1 MAAWLVRRLV
11 ASIAIVFAV
20 VTITFFVVHLAHG
33 TPCGF
38 DDRPLPPEVCREVCR
53 RFGCDKPLVVQYGK
67 YLARLAH
74 GDLSESIG
82 LHRPVAD
89 ALADA
94 IPNTFILALAALL
107 IDFALGLAL
116 GIYQA
121 VRAGRFGDVAVG
133 NVALL
138 INSMPVFWLGLV
150 LLLVFAQW
158 LHWFPPGGIT
168 DPVLCPRIDS
178 PYCVLDFLWHLTL
191 PALTLGLVGAASTAR
206 YQRAAMLEVVRQY
219 YVRTARAKGLRER
232 RVLLV
237 HALRNALLPIVTL
250 FGLAFP
256 FLFTGAVLIETVFAW
271 PGMGR
276 LAVNAIL
283 QRDYPVVTGAAL
295 LTSAMVVLGNLI
307 ADALYAVADPRI
319 RVRTE
324 GGGEGRGGDD

>member
-1 MAAWLVRRLV
+1 MAAWLVRRLA

-33 TPCGF
+33 TPCGPTQE
-38 DDRPLPPEVCREVCR
+38 RPLPPDVCERLR
-53 RFGCDKPLVVQYGK
+53 IQFGYDKPLHVQYVK
-67 YLARLAH
+67 YLAALVR
-74 GDLSESIG
+74 GDLGESFG

-94 IPNTFILALAALL
+94 IPNTFRLALAALI

-121 VRAGRFGDVAVG
+121 VRERRLGDIALG
-133 NVALL
+133 NVALFV
-138 INSMPVFWLGLV
+138 NSMPTFWLGLV
-150 LLLVFAQW
+150 LLLVFGQW
-158 LHWFPPGGIT
+158 LRWFPVGGIA
-168 DPVLCPRIDS
+168 DPVFCPRVDS
-178 PYCVLDFLWHLTL
+178 LPCLADFFWHLAL
-191 PALTLGLVGAASTAR
+191 PALTLGLVGAAGTAR
-206 YQRAAMLEVVRQY
+206 YHRAAMLEVIRQD

-237 HALRNALLPIVTL
+237 HALRNALLPFITL

-256 FLFTGAVLIETVFAW
+256 FLLTGAVLIETVFAW

-276 LAVNAIL
+276 LAVSAIF

-295 LTSAMVVLGNLI
+295 VTSAMVVLGNLI
-307 ADALYAVADPRI
+307 ADVLYAIADPRI
-319 RVRTE
+319 RVR
-324 GGGEGRGGDD
+324 GA

>member
-1 MAAWLVRRLV
+1 MAVWLVRRLA

-33 TPCGF
+33 SPCGPSEQRPLPADVCERQRIRF
-38 DDRPLPPEVCREVCR
+38 GYDRPLR
-53 RFGCDKPLVVQYGK
+53 VQYVK
-67 YLARLAH
+67 YLGALLR
-74 GDLSESIG
+74 GDLGESLG

-94 IPNTFILALAALL
+94 IPNTFTLALAALV

-121 VRAGRFGDVAVG
+121 VRERRFGDIALG
-133 NVALL
+133 NVALFV
-138 INSMPVFWLGLV
+138 NSMPTFWLGLV
-150 LLLVFAQW
+150 LLLVFGQW
-158 LHWFPPGGIT
+158 LRWFPVAGMG
-168 DPVLCPRIDS
+168 DPVFCPQVDS
-178 PYCVLDFLWHLTL
+178 PRCVADFFWHLML
-191 PALTLGLVGAASTAR
+191 PALTLGLVGAAGTAR
-206 YQRAAMLEVVRQY
+206 YHRAAMLEVIRQD

-237 HALRNALLPIVTL
+237 HALRNALLPFITL

-256 FLFTGAVLIETVFAW
+256 FLLTGAVLVETVFAW

-276 LAVNAIL
+276 LAVSAIF

-295 LTSAMVVLGNLI
+295 VTSVMVVLGNLI
-307 ADALYAVADPRI
+307 ADVLYAIADPRI
-319 RVRTE
+319 RVR
-324 GGGEGRGGDD
+324 DA

>member
-1 MAAWLVRRLV
+1 MAAWLVRRLA

-33 TPCGF
+33 TPCGPSEQ
-38 DDRPLPPEVCREVCR
+38 RPLPPDVCERQR
-53 RFGCDKPLVVQYGK
+53 IRFGYDRPLRVQYVK
-67 YLARLAH
+67 YLAALLH
-74 GDLSESIG
+74 GDLGESLG

-94 IPNTFILALAALL
+94 IPNTFTLALAALV

-121 VRAGRFGDVAVG
+121 ARERRLGDIALG
-133 NVALL
+133 NVALFV
-138 INSMPVFWLGLV
+138 NSMPTFWLGLV
-150 LLLVFAQW
+150 LLLVFGQR
-158 LHWFPPGGIT
+158 LRWFPVAGMG
-168 DPVLCPRIDS
+168 DPVFCPLVDS
-178 PYCVLDFLWHLTL
+178 LPCVADFFWHLTL
-191 PALTLGLVGAASTAR
+191 PALTLGLVGAAGTAR
-206 YQRAAMLEVVRQY
+206 YHRAAMLEVIRQD

-237 HALRNALLPIVTL
+237 HALRNALLPFITL

-256 FLFTGAVLIETVFAW
+256 FLLTGAVLVETVFAW

-276 LAVNAIL
+276 LAVSAIF

-295 LTSAMVVLGNLI
+295 VTSAMVVLGNLI
-307 ADALYAVADPRI
+307 ADVLYAIADPRI
-319 RVRTE
+319 RVR
-324 GGGEGRGGDD
+324 DA

>member
-1 MAAWLVRRLV
+1 VAAWLVRRFA

-20 VTITFFVVHLAHG
+20 VSITFFVVRLAHG
-33 TPCGF
+33 APCGPSGE
-38 DDRPLPPEVCREVCR
+38 RPLPPDVCERERV
-53 RFGCDKPLVVQYGK
+53 RFGYDKPLQVQYVK
-67 YLARLAH
+67 YLAALLH
-74 GDLSESIG
+74 GEMGESFG

-94 IPNTFILALAALL
+94 IPNTFTLALAALL
-107 IDFALGLAL
+107 IDFALGLAI

-138 INSMPVFWLGLV
+138 VNSMPVFWLGLV

-158 LHWFPPGGIT
+158 LHWFPVGGKQN
-168 DPVLCPRIDS
+168 PVLCPQIDS
-178 PYCVLDFLWHLTL
+178 PYCLLDFLWHLTL

-206 YQRAAMLEVVRQY
+206 YQRAAMLEVIRQD

-232 RVLLV
+232 HVLLV
-237 HALRNALLPIVTL
+237 HALRNALLPIITL

-256 FLFTGAVLIETVFAW
+256 FLITGAVLIETVFAW

-276 LAVNAIL
+276 LAVNAIF

-307 ADALYAVADPRI
+307 ADVLYAVADPRI
-319 RVRTE
+319 RVRE
-324 GGGEGRGGDD
+324 GST

>member
-1 MAAWLVRRLV
+1 M
-11 ASIAIVFAV
+11 AIVFAV
-20 VTITFFVVHLAHG
+20 VTITFFVVPSPAG
-33 TPCGF
+33 TRGATA
-38 DDRPLPPEVCREVCR
+38 DRPLPPEVCRQLCR
-53 RFGCDKPLVVQYGK
+53 RFGCDKPLWVQYVQ
-67 YLARLAH
+67 YLAALAR
-74 GDLSESIG
+74 GDLGESIG

-89 ALADA
+89 ALGDA
-94 IPNTFILALAALL
+94 IPNTCALALAALL
-107 IDFALGLAL
+107 VDCALGVAL

-138 INSMPVFWLGLV
+138 VNSMPVFWLGLV

-158 LHWFPPGGIT
+158 LRWLPAGGIT
-168 DPVLCPRIDS
+168 NPVLCPRIDS
-178 PYCVLDFLWHLTL
+178 PYCLLDFLWHLTL

-206 YQRAAMLEVVRQY
+206 YQRAALLEVIRQD

-237 HALRNALLPIVTL
+237 HALRNALLPIITL
-250 FGLAFP
+250 FGVAFP
-256 FLFTGAVLIETVFAW
+256 CFFTGGGLLETVFAW

-276 LAVNAIL
+276 LAVNAIF

-319 RVRTE
+319 RVR
-324 GGGEGRGGDD
+324 GEGA